1 MGRIGRGRLFLA
13 ESCQFAVCVP
23 AVGIAE
29 RKEREKAER
38 RRSILDAAR
47 DLIRDKAFEE
57 ITMDDIAKE
66 LELSRATLYLYFSNK
81 SEIYITLLT
90 DGMEDLLAAYRQ
102 ALETS
107 AISAPWDKMRAMAVA
122 FFRFYAENHRYFD
135 LLVNKSEQL
144 VADSSPEAT
153 ARFHDVGHSL
163 IVPIADVYREGV
175 HAGNFADYPPDKM
188 AYMLRAVA
196 IGVAV
201 GFREGKLKF
210 PEDVQL
216 MEQLIIHGLRG
227 PLGRE

>member
-1 MGRIGRGRLFLA
+1 M
-13 ESCQFAVCVP
+13 CVS
-23 AVGIAE
+23 AMGIAE

-47 DLIRDKAFEE
+47 DLIREKAFEE
-57 ITMDDIAKE
+57 ITMDDIARE

-90 DGMEDLLAAYRQ
+90 DGMQALLEAYRH
-102 ALETS
+102 ALSTS
-107 AISAPWDKMRAMAVA
+107 DISDPWEKMRAMAVA

-153 ARFHDVGHSL
+153 ARFNEVGHSL
-163 IVPIADVYREGV
+163 IVPIAEVYREGV
-175 HAGNFADYPPDKM
+175 TGGQFADYPPDKM

-216 MEQLIIHGLRG
+216 MEQLIVHGLRG
-227 PLGRE
+227 PGNRD

>member
-1 MGRIGRGRLFLA
+1 M
-13 ESCQFAVCVP
+13 CTV
-23 AVGIAE
+23 VGIAE

-47 DLIRDKAFEE
+47 DLIGEKAFEE
-57 ITMDDIAKE
+57 ITMDDIARE

-90 DGMEDLLAAYRQ
+90 DGMQ
-102 ALETS
+102 ALLEAYHQALTAS
-107 AISAPWDKMRAMAVA
+107 GISDPWEKMRAMAVA
-122 FFRFYAENHRYFD
+122 FFQFYAENHRYFD

-144 VADSSPEAT
+144 VSDSSPEAT

-163 IVPIADVYREGV
+163 IVPIAEVYQEGIRS
-175 HAGNFADYPPDKM
+175 GQFADHPPDKM

-210 PEDVQL
+210 PDDVQL
-216 MEQLIIHGLRG
+216 MEQLIVYGLQGKRH
-227 PLGRE
+227 PDR